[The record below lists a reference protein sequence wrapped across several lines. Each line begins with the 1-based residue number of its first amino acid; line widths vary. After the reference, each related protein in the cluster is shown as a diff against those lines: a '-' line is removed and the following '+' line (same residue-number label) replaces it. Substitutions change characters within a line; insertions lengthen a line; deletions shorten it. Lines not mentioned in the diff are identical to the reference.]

1 MMSVQ
6 LSSARLSKEK
16 GVALYMQLSRA
27 LRDMIRQQG
36 AKPGDPLPTEEQ
48 LRAAYGVS
56 RSTIRDALAQLEQEH
71 LVERRQGI
79 GTFVSRPL
87 LKRDLQALTG
97 FSEDMI
103 SRGLRPASRLLDYQQ
118 PAAGNIPTDF
128 EDGPAVPLV
137 PLVRV
142 VRLRLADGEPFGI
155 HDTLIP
161 QEVAERCGFTKERL
175 LQEQSLSFYASL
187 EAAGYTIH
195 EGREHLTACAADQQQ
210 ARLLGL
216 HAGAPLIK
224 VVRLSWSPEGEL
236 LEHITALYLPERYEY
251 VINLRR

>member
-6 LSSARLSKEK
+6 LPAKKLSKEK

-27 LRDMIRQQG
+27 LRDMIHQQG

-48 LRAAYGVS
+48 LGAAYGVS

-103 SRGLRPASRLLDYQQ
+103 ARGLRPSSRLLDYQQ
-118 PAAGNIPTDF
+118 PASAIS
-128 EDGPAVPLV
+128 PLTLRMPYA

-142 VRLRLADGEPFGI
+142 VRQRLADGEPFGI

-161 QEVAERCGFTKERL
+161 QQVAERSGL
-175 LQEQSLSFYASL
+175 LKSASGRISPFHSML
-187 EAAGYTIH
+187 RSKVLATPYMKDASTSRPAPPIAA
-195 EGREHLTACAADQQQ
+195 RALCLVCVRVRPSSRWCA
-210 ARLLGL
+210 
-216 HAGAPLIK
+216 
-224 VVRLSWSPEGEL
+224 
-236 LEHITALYLPERYEY
+236 
-251 VINLRR
+251 

>member
-6 LSSARLSKEK
+6 LSSTRLPKEK
-16 GVALYMQLSRA
+16 GVALYVQLSRA
-27 LRDMIRQQG
+27 LRDMIREQG
-36 AKPGDPLPTEEQ
+36 VKPGDPLPTEEQ

-56 RSTIRDALAQLEQEH
+56 RSTIRDALSQLEQEH

-79 GTFVSRPL
+79 GTFVSRPP

-118 PAAGNIPTDF
+118 PAAGNVPVDF
-128 EDGPAVPLV
+128 EEV

-142 VRLRLADGEPFGI
+142 VRLRLADREPFGL

-161 QEVAERCGFTKERL
+161 EAVAERCGFTRERL
-175 LQEQSLSFYASL
+175 LQDQSLSFYASL
-187 EAAGYTIH
+187 EAAGYSID
-195 EGREHLTACAADQQQ
+195 EGREHLSACAADPQQ

-236 LEHITALYLPERYEY
+236 LEHITALYLPDRYEY